1 MTHRQVLPPGGQ
13 TTNYNINKST
23 WSTELLMTVRLI
35 YVEVNIYTICN
46 RAYISPQVK
55 WAVNLGIAYDDFDFP
70 QWFKFTLNLLT
81 GLNFIQHI
89 QLIKHHIHHKCIKKK
104 NKQY

>member
-46 RAYISPQVK
+46 TYFIVLEYISRYCSR
-55 WAVNLGIAYDDFDFP
+55 LL
-70 QWFKFTLNLLT
+70 LNET
-81 GLNFIQHI
+81 DQGYIHMTT
-89 QLIKHHIHHKCIKKK
+89 IKIMSDKD
-104 NKQY
+104 